1 MKASHYPLCF
11 LLLTALGCRAADSSA
26 PGGQAGGAAGLGGS
40 SEGTGGLKI
49 IDVGPTE
56 PFDAPD
62 CHHPAVEP
70 KCSDGWCEIPAG
82 CYVKGSPPNEWGRG
96 LYSEERVAV
105 TITRAFLIGQY
116 EVTQEEWMAQ
126 GLPNPSKKFDTGPS
140 AGKGDCT
147 DNPRCPVGNIR
158 WFEAVAF
165 ANLLSERHDPP
176 LAPCYQLH
184 GCSGELGK
192 AMNCEA
198 ATIATPTVYECEGF
212 RLPTDAE
219 WEYAARAG
227 THTAL
232 YSGDITVYEEY
243 RSNRTACLPDANLE
257 LIGWYCHNAGGVTRP
272 VGLLQPNAWGL
283 HDTAGNAEEWVT
295 DHLTGRSPEPP
306 AIDPGG
312 TVELY
317 KSRIARGGS
326 AHAWVSL
333 CRSSTQL
340 DLSWDFL
347 RPATG
352 FRLARTIHSKQ

>member
-1 MKASHYPLCF
+1 MISFRAF
-11 LLLTALGCRAADSSA
+11 LFPILLTTFGCRAADRSA
-26 PGGQAGGAAGLGGS
+26 PGPEAGGAAGSGGPGES
-40 SEGTGGLKI
+40 TGGLTI
-49 IDVGPTE
+49 IDVGPAE

-62 CHHPAVEP
+62 CHHPKVEP

-105 TITRAFLIGQY
+105 TITRPFLIGQY
-116 EVTQEEWMAQ
+116 EVTQAEWVAQ
-126 GLPNPSKKFDTGPS
+126 GLPNPSKKFDTGGS
-140 AGKGDCT
+140 AGQGDCT
-147 DNPRCPVGNIR
+147 DDPRCPVGNMR

-165 ANLLSERHDPP
+165 ANLLSERHHPP
-176 LAPCYQLH
+176 LEPCYELH
-184 GCSGELGK
+184 GCSGDLGE

-227 THTAL
+227 TRTAF
-232 YSGDITVYEEY
+232 YSGAITVYGEY
-243 RSNRTACLPDANLE
+243 QSNRTACLPDANLE
-257 LIGWYCHNAGGVTRP
+257 HIAWYCHNAAGVTRP

-283 HDTAGNAEEWVT
+283 YDAAGNADEWLT
-295 DHLTGRSPEPP
+295 DHLTGRSPVPP

-317 KSRIARGGS
+317 TSRIIRGGS
-326 AHAWVSL
+326 AHSWPAL
-333 CRSSTQL
+333 CRSSMQL
-340 DLSWDFL
+340 SLPWNFL
-347 RPATG
+347 RPGTG
-352 FRLARTIHSKQ
+352 FRLARTLP